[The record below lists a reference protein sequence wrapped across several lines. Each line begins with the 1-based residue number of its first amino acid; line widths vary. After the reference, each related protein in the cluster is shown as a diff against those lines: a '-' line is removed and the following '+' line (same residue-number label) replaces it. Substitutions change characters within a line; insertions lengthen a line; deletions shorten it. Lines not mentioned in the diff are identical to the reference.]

1 MGAPWGA
8 AAWGGR
14 HPGVLP
20 GHLRLA
26 SAVAAPVVAGVAAV
40 AVGRLLSGPG
50 RRRVLLG
57 AVAGTGLGIVADG
70 VSPSIV
76 ERAVWVP
83 MSAVGAVLAVQARR
97 EAVRAA
103 G

>member
-1 MGAPWGA
+1 
-8 AAWGGR
+8 
-14 HPGVLP
+14 
-20 GHLRLA
+20 
-26 SAVAAPVVAGVAAV
+26 
-40 AVGRLLSGPG
+40 
-50 RRRVLLG
+50 VLLG